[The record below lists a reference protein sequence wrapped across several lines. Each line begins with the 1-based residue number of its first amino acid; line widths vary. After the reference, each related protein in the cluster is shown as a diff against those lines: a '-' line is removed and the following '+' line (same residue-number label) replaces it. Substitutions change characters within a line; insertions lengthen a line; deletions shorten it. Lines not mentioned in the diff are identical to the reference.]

1 MSYAATTVRRH
12 FDLSPAKA
20 PYDTLLS
27 LGHRSE
33 EVLVKKSAAALLPF
47 LCLLLQAADPTGSIG
62 GRVVDPSGAAV
73 VNAKV
78 IATAIATG
86 LTREVATAGDGGYIF
101 PLLPPGIYSLAVDAG
116 GFSRF
121 EQRGI
126 EVRANVSS
134 TVPIALQVG
143 SATQSVTVEANAE
156 LVDTRS
162 GTLREV
168 VDERRIMDLPL
179 QGRNAATLVLLAPG
193 TVDLQTANA
202 RGKGDAAQSSSYP
215 GIQAISANG
224 ARGDGIN
231 YQLDGGSNLDHYT
244 NVNNPFP
251 NPDALQEFSVQTN
264 NYSAEYG
271 RTYGAVVNIVT
282 KSGSNQ
288 LHGSLFEY
296 MRNGALNAR
305 NFFAPVGD
313 KLKRNQFGGAVGGRI
328 IKDKLFFF
336 GTYQGMRLANVAGGL
351 TAFVPTA
358 AQRAGDFS
366 AISQQLVDPISHQPF
381 PRNQIPTSRLD
392 PVATKLLPLIP
403 LPNGANG
410 FLVFDR
416 LDHEH
421 ENQFM
426 GRVDYNLRSHRLYG
440 RYFYARYP
448 VEAVTQDLIRA
459 FRGTLFFNQAASVS
473 DTYTISPSLFNSA
486 IFSFSQTDGTVSS
499 SAPFGMAD
507 IGSNVA
513 QSSPPGIFIP
523 VTGYF
528 SINTG
533 EPGTFKRKTFHF
545 SDSAHWV
552 RGTHEIAFG
561 GDIMDNWTDL
571 ENTFLQNPRYQFQG
585 TTFSGNPLADF
596 MLGAVQ
602 RLQTGGGQYVARRGL
617 LKALFLQDNIRAT
630 HSLTLSLGVRWEP
643 YTPDSDELGRTEC
656 YVPGRQS
663 QRFINS
669 PPGYLFAGDAGCPDG
684 GSQSQWKQFAPRFG
698 FAYDL
703 GGKGRTTI
711 RGGWGMF
718 YQPPFAESR
727 IAMSNTAPF
736 SPQYFLFGVSMDNP
750 WAGQTNPFPAQ
761 FAPKIPEKDAAFQL
775 PIIGISFAPD
785 WRPARVMGWNLTIEH
800 QLANNLLARVGYI
813 GTKGTHLPYNVDL
826 NHAIYSPGATV
837 ADTQQRRPNQNFQT
851 LIQDISGGNSNYNSL
866 QLSLERRF
874 AQGFSISASYTF
886 SRSID
891 YNSAAAALIN
901 INLINTDN
909 ARAYRG
915 VSDFNIPHHLVVN
928 YVWQLPS
935 PKRST
940 WLRLIAG
947 GWQTNAI
954 WNWQSGFPLTFLSG
968 EDRSRTGIGN
978 DSADVISKPG
988 YTSGSR
994 GQRIAQ
1000 WFTTSSF
1007 VPAAL
1012 GTFGNAGRN
1021 ILLGPGLFN
1030 VNFSAL
1036 KNFMITERWRL
1047 QYRAEFFNFFNN
1059 TPLGNPGATLGSPS
1073 FGRITSAGDP
1083 RILQMALK
1091 LYF

>member
-1 MSYAATTVRRH
+1 M
-12 FDLSPAKA
+12 
-20 PYDTLLS
+20 
-27 LGHRSE
+27 HRSLIWNLILGN
-33 EVLVKKSAAALLPF
+33 VSLSRVACLTAGLL
-47 LCLLLQAADPTGSIG
+47 LCLAGALTGADPTGTIA
-62 GRVVDPSGAAV
+62 GRVTDPTGAV
-73 VNAKV
+73 VVDAKV
-78 IATAIATG
+78 TATVLATG
-86 LTREVATAGDGGYIF
+86 LTRETTTMADGGYTF
-101 PLLPPGIYSLAVDAG
+101 PLLPPGVYSLVVEAK

-126 EVRANVSS
+126 EVLANVSS
-134 TVPIALQVG
+134 TVPITLQLG
-143 SATQSVTVEANAE
+143 SATTSVTVDANAE
-156 LVDTRS
+156 LVDTRT
-162 GTLREV
+162 GTLRQT
-168 VDERRIMDLPL
+168 VDERRIVDLPL

-193 TVDLQTANA
+193 TLDLQTANA

-271 RTYGAVVNIVT
+271 RTYGAVVNVVT
-282 KSGSNQ
+282 KSGTNQ
-288 LHGSLFEY
+288 FHGSAFEY
-296 MRNGALNAR
+296 IRNGALNSR
-305 NFFAPVGD
+305 NFFAPTGD
-313 KLKRNQFGGAVGGRI
+313 KLKRNQFGGTFGGPI

-336 GTYQGMRLANVAGGL
+336 GTYQGMQLANVAGGL
-351 TAFVPTA
+351 SAFVPTA

-366 AISQQLVDPISHQPF
+366 SLPPLLDPTTKVPF
-381 PRNQIPTSRLD
+381 PRNQIPASRLD
-392 PVATKLLPLIP
+392 PVALKLLPMIP

-410 FLVFDR
+410 FLVFNR
-416 LDHEH
+416 PDHEH
-421 ENQFM
+421 ENQVM
-426 GRVDYNLRSHRLYG
+426 GRVDYNLRAHRVYG
-440 RYFYARYP
+440 RYFFARYP
-448 VEAVTQDLIRA
+448 VEAVTQDLIRS

-473 DTYTISPSLFNSA
+473 DTYTISPNLFNSM
-486 IFSFSQTDGTVSS
+486 IFSYSQTDGTVTS
-499 SAPFGMAD
+499 SAPLGMAD
-507 IGSNVA
+507 IGSLAA
-513 QSSPPGIFIP
+513 QSTPPGIFVT

-528 SINTG
+528 SISTG

-552 RGTHEIAFG
+552 RGKHEIAFG

-596 MLGAVQ
+596 MLGSVQ
-602 RLQTGGGQYVARRGL
+602 RLQTGGGQYVARRGF
-617 LKALFLQDNIRAT
+617 LKALFVQDNIRAT
-630 HSLTLSLGVRWEP
+630 HKLNLNLGLRWEP
-643 YTPDSDELGRTEC
+643 FTPEGDELGRTEC
-656 YVPGRQS
+656 YVPGRRS
-663 QRFINS
+663 QRFPNA
-669 PPGYLFAGDAGCPDG
+669 PTGYLFADDAGCPDG
-684 GSQSQWKQFAPRFG
+684 GSKSQWKLFAPRFG
-698 FAYDL
+698 FAYNVR
-703 GGKGRTTI
+703 GNGKTTI
-711 RGGWGMF
+711 RGGWGVF

-761 FAPKIPEKDAAFQL
+761 FAPKIPDKNASFQL

-785 WRPARVMGWNLTIEH
+785 WHPSRVMSWNLTMER
-800 QLANNLLARVGYI
+800 QLARNLLARVGYVGTI
-813 GTKGTHLPYNVDL
+813 GTYLPYNVDL
-826 NHAIYSPGATV
+826 NHAIYTPGATV
-837 ADTQQRRPNQNFQT
+837 ADTQQRRPNQDFQT
-851 LIQDISGGNSNYNSL
+851 LIRDISGGNSTYNSL
-866 QLSLERRF
+866 QLSLERRM
-874 AQGFSISASYTF
+874 AHGASVGANYTF

-891 YNSAAAALIN
+891 YNSATGALIN

-915 VSDFNIPHHLVVN
+915 VSDYNVPHRLVVN
-928 YVWQLPS
+928 YVWELLPS
-935 PKRST
+935 PKQGLWAR
-940 WLRLIAG
+940 RLLG

-954 WNWQSGFPLTFLSG
+954 WNWQSGFPLSFLSG

-978 DSADVISKPG
+978 DSADLVSKPG

-994 GQRIAQ
+994 GQRVAQ
-1000 WFTTSSF
+1000 WFPTSSF

-1021 ILLGPGLFN
+1021 ILIGPGNFN
-1030 VNFSAL
+1030 VDFSVL
-1036 KNFMITERWRL
+1036 KNIPVTEHRRL
-1047 QYRAEFFNFFNN
+1047 QYRAEFFNLFNHAL
-1059 TPLGNPGATLGSPS
+1059 LGNPGTTLGSPS